1 MLITHLFILD
11 FKMKARLFITVFLVL
26 LLIPNVVLLFGLES
40 NLETNE
46 NLKHATFPKIEINK
60 PTKTLSAIN
69 SFYTGNFGLKKTAVN
84 QYIYFKRAILKED
97 PLPNYM
103 VTGKDNWYFLGNQYN
118 NVFKNTFGVIPSEKP
133 SKILSYLNTVNQY
146 LSDQNIKFYVVVVP
160 DKHQIYKE
168 YLPYTL
174 PQGTTLLNLVKQNA
188 SLDSSHVKFIDLHK
202 SLLNKK
208 EQHQIYYKTDSH
220 WDNLGAF
227 YGYKTLMQEL
237 ENDFAIT
244 SLNKDDFNIT
254 TSLKTIGDNTKM
266 TNLKQEVN
274 FVTLEPKSPNKIDV
288 VLDDQNYLH
297 FKNNSKTLNLL
308 MYRDS
313 FTNALTPFLNQT
325 FNNVIL
331 VRDFNVA
338 KSHINKHNPDIVILE
353 IAERNLDYLSR
364 ATLK

>member
-133 SKILSYLNTVNQY
+133 SKIFFSISDLSSQA
-146 LSDQNIKFYVVVVP
+146 
-160 DKHQIYKE
+160 
-168 YLPYTL
+168 
-174 PQGTTLLNLVKQNA
+174 LLLA
-188 SLDSSHVKFIDLHK
+188 C
-202 SLLNKK
+202 
-208 EQHQIYYKTDSH
+208 
-220 WDNLGAF
+220 W
-227 YGYKTLMQEL
+227 
-237 ENDFAIT
+237 
-244 SLNKDDFNIT
+244 
-254 TSLKTIGDNTKM
+254 
-266 TNLKQEVN
+266 
-274 FVTLEPKSPNKIDV
+274 
-288 VLDDQNYLH
+288 
-297 FKNNSKTLNLL
+297 
-308 MYRDS
+308 
-313 FTNALTPFLNQT
+313 
-325 FNNVIL
+325 
-331 VRDFNVA
+331 
-338 KSHINKHNPDIVILE
+338 
-353 IAERNLDYLSR
+353 R
-364 ATLK
+364 ATRTVPGRSRPFPGPE